1 MPKQHPARPHPMQ
14 SGRRVAKFG
23 RKFLVLLSI
32 QLALTCFAF
41 QVRADD
47 DDPPIRVAR
56 LAYEQGSI
64 SLQPAGTSDWVA
76 AGLNRPV
83 TTGDKIWSDNDGRVE
98 LQLDGSLLQRLVTC
112 CDPPVISIKQ
122 RNQIWQPTCE

>member
-1 MPKQHPARPHPMQ
+1 MQ
-14 SGRRVAKFG
+14 SRRRVAKFG

-47 DDPPIRVAR
+47 NDPPIRVAR

-98 LQLDGSLLQRLVTC
+98 LQLDGSLLQRLVTFC
-112 CDPPVISIKQ
+112 EPPVISIKQ

>member
-1 MPKQHPARPHPMQ
+1 MQ

-47 DDPPIRVAR
+47 D
-56 LAYEQGSI
+56 
-64 SLQPAGTSDWVA
+64 
-76 AGLNRPV
+76 PV

-98 LQLDGSLLQRLVTC
+98 LQLDGSLLQRLVTFC
-112 CDPPVISIKQ
+112 APVISIKQ

>member
-1 MPKQHPARPHPMQ
+1 MQ

-47 DDPPIRVAR
+47 DEPPIRVAR
-56 LAYEQGSI
+56 QGFI

-83 TTGDKIWSDNDGRVE
+83 TTGDKTWSDNDGRLE
-98 LQLDGSLLQRLVTC
+98 LQLDGSLLQRLATFC
-112 CDPPVISIKQ
+112 EPPVISIKQ

>member
-1 MPKQHPARPHPMQ
+1 MQ

-41 QVRADD
+41 QARADD

-64 SLQPAGTSDWVA
+64 SLQPAGTSDRVA

-98 LQLDGSLLQRLVTC
+98 LQLDGSLLQRLVTFC
-112 CDPPVISIKQ
+112 EPPVISIKQ

>member
-1 MPKQHPARPHPMQ
+1 MW
-14 SGRRVAKFG
+14 AKFG

-56 LAYEQGSI
+56 LAYAQGSI

-76 AGLNRPV
+76 AGLNRPM

-98 LQLDGSLLQRLVTC
+98 LQLDGSLLRLSQNTGC
-112 CDPPVISIKQ
+112 SFLG
-122 RNQIWQPTCE
+122 T